1 VRPAANKGP
10 QPPPPPARTPADRG
24 TETTHPPRPT
34 RAGARAPA
42 LGAAPPAVRGG
53 DDKAPPPSLPNTPIS
68 SRHSRALMPLVSRV
82 TASPASI
89 RLLAF
94 SRVGEPLEVAV
105 AGPDGKP
112 FAKEP
117 LALPTQQL
125 SPART
130 VPSRTLV
137 FTAPKDLKTV
147 LGKVTLP
154 ATEREFILVFL
165 PAAKDSAQPYQ
176 VQAIPLPAAGFG
188 SGDQAFVNFS
198 GRQVGCVI
206 DGERLSVPHG
216 KAAVYQA
223 AKSGKGAGNR
233 TIVCYAQKDGK
244 WEDTPFFSSRLII
257 QDGVRNLILICLS
270 PTTGEIDFRGVADF
284 VGG

>member
-1 VRPAANKGP
+1 MTRTLFSIRHAA
-10 QPPPPPARTPADRG
+10 
-24 TETTHPPRPT
+24 
-34 RAGARAPA
+34 
-42 LGAAPPAVRGG
+42 LAVLFAFGSASAQ
-53 DDKAPPPSLPNTPIS
+53 D
-68 SRHSRALMPLVSRV
+68 
-82 TASPASI
+82 SPASI

-94 SRVGEPLEVAV
+94 SRVGEPLEVVV

-130 VPSRTLV
+130 VPSRTLM
-137 FTAPKDLKTV
+137 FTAPTDAKTV

-154 ATEREFILVFL
+154 ATAREFVLIFL
-165 PAAKDSAQPYQ
+165 PAAKDSALPYQ
-176 VQAIPLPAAGFG
+176 VQALPLPAAGFG

-216 KAAVYQA
+216 KVAVYQA
-223 AKSGKGAGNR
+223 SKSGKGAGNR
-233 TIVCYAQKDGK
+233 TMVCYAQKDGK
-244 WEDTPFFSSRLII
+244 WEETPFFSSRLII
-257 QDGVRNLILICLS
+257 QQGVRNLILICLS
-270 PTTGEIDFRGVADF
+270 PTTGEIDFRGIADF
-284 VGG
+284 VSP

>member
-1 VRPAANKGP
+1 MFLCGSAAA
-10 QPPPPPARTPADRG
+10 QEA
-24 TETTHPPRPT
+24 
-34 RAGARAPA
+34 
-42 LGAAPPAVRGG
+42 
-53 DDKAPPPSLPNTPIS
+53 
-68 SRHSRALMPLVSRV
+68 
-82 TASPASI
+82 PASI

-94 SRVGEPLEVAV
+94 SRVGEHLEVAV

-117 LALPTQQL
+117 LTLPTQQL

-130 VPSRTLV
+130 VPSRALA
-137 FTAPKDLKTV
+137 FTAPADPKTV

-154 ATEREFILVFL
+154 AAEREFVLIFL
-165 PAAKDSAQPYQ
+165 PAAKDSALPYQ

-206 DGERLSVPHG
+206 DGERLAVPAG
-216 KAAVYQA
+216 KAAVYRA

-284 VGG
+284 VNP

>member
-1 VRPAANKGP
+1 MTRPAS
-10 QPPPPPARTPADRG
+10 ARCRRLSG
-24 TETTHPPRPT
+24 
-34 RAGARAPA
+34 
-42 LGAAPPAVRGG
+42 LLFAVL
-53 DDKAPPPSLPNTPIS
+53 AVVFPSGV
-68 SRHSRALMPLVSRV
+68 AVAQD
-82 TASPASI
+82 ASASI
-89 RLLAF
+89 RLIAF
-94 SRVGEPLEVAV
+94 SRVGEPMEVAV

-125 SPART
+125 SPVRT

-137 FTAPKDLKTV
+137 FTAPKDPAKV

-154 ATEREFILVFL
+154 ASEREFILIFL
-165 PAAKDSAQPYQ
+165 PAPKSSPHPYQ
-176 VQAIPLPAAGFG
+176 VQPVPMPAAGFG

-206 DGERLSVPHG
+206 DGERLQVPHG

-244 WEDTPFFSSRLII
+244 WEDAPFFSSRLII
-257 QDGVRNLILICLS
+257 QDGVRNLILICLD
-270 PTTGEIDFRGVADF
+270 PNTGEIDFRGVADF
-284 VGG
+284 INP